1 MSQDEILVLCGCLFV
16 GGLSWAWWYWQTMA
30 VARKARDRFPRRC
43 VALAPPLCALLLYGV
58 LRTWAAEDVRHD
70 LRYLLFYLAMGAA
83 WVGLAKSSLPLLG
96 LSTRDDVL
104 ERGNRAAAMAIG
116 GALIGLTLCFAGGNI
131 GDGPGWWVV
140 VFAAAIAT
148 GTSWL
153 LWMILDRF
161 TGLTEKITV
170 DRDVAAGL
178 RAAGLF
184 VGLGLILGRAVAGNW
199 VSAGS
204 TLADFARQG
213 WPALVV
219 LGLAG
224 FVERSACPAT
234 DRDLR
239 STLVVGVVPAL
250 LQVLLGSVTV
260 VLMGRW

>member
-1 MSQDEILVLCGCLFV
+1 MSQDEILVLCGCLFTGV
-16 GGLSWAWWYWQTMA
+16 VSWSLWYWQAMS
-30 VARKARDRFPRRC
+30 VARMVRNRVARRWLI
-43 VALAPPLCALLLYGV
+43 LAPPLCALLLYGV

-70 LRYLLFYLAMGAA
+70 LRYLFFYLAMGAA
-83 WVGLAKSSLPLLG
+83 WVGLAKSGLPLLG
-96 LSTRDDVL
+96 LSVRDDVL

-116 GALIGLTLCFAGGNI
+116 GSLIGLTLCFAGGNI

-148 GTSWL
+148 GTCFL
-153 LWMILDRF
+153 LWGGLDRL
-161 TGLTEKITV
+161 TGLAEKITV

-204 TLADFARQG
+204 TLADFARQA
-213 WPALVV
+213 WPALVLV
-219 LGLAG
+219 GLAW
-224 FVERSACPAT
+224 FVERAARPAT

-239 STLVVGVVPAL
+239 SVLTVGAVPAL
-250 LQVLLGSVTV
+250 VQVLLGWTTV
-260 VLMGRW
+260 LLMGKW

>member
-1 MSQDEILVLCGCLFV
+1 MSQDEVLVLFGCLFAGV
-16 GGLSWAWWYWQTMA
+16 VSWSWWYWQTVT
-30 VARKARDRFPRRC
+30 VARRARNRFARRWLM
-43 VALAPPLCALLLYGV
+43 VAPPLCALLLFGV

-70 LRYLLFYLAMGAA
+70 LNYLAFYMVMGAA
-83 WVGLAKSSLPLLG
+83 WVGLAKAGFPLLG
-96 LSTRDDVL
+96 LSVRDDVL

-116 GALIGLTLCFAGGNI
+116 GALLGLTLCFAGGNI

-148 GTSWL
+148 WTFFL
-153 LWMILDRF
+153 LWGLLDRL
-161 TGLTEKITV
+161 TGVAEKITV

-204 TLADFARQG
+204 TLVDFARQG
-213 WPALVV
+213 WPALLVV
-219 LGLAG
+219 GLAW
-224 FVERSACPAT
+224 FVERAVRPAT
-234 DRDLR
+234 DRDLG

-250 LQVLLGSVTV
+250 FQVLLGCVTV
-260 VLMGRW
+260 VLMGKW